1 MASTFRPICL
11 VVNINFKMSDRIQ
24 WFDRKF
30 NFENLTGTID
40 SILERLKGTPIRL
53 QSKISQISSDL
64 YIVNSGEAWSIQEN
78 VGHLLDLE
86 PLWLGRV
93 EDMVD
98 GEKTLRPTDLKNT
111 KTFEA
116 LHNQKPMGELL
127 ANFQQERTKLVV
139 RVEQLSD
146 RAEELQ
152 GNHPRLGTPM
162 RLIDLAYFVAEHD
175 DHHLA
180 RISQISKFFIQNQQ
194 SQQ

>member
-1 MASTFRPICL
+1 M
-11 VVNINFKMSDRIQ
+11 NDRIQ

-40 SILERLKGTPIRL
+40 GILERLKGTPIRL
-53 QSKISQISSDL
+53 RSKISQISSNL
-64 YIVNSGEAWSIQEN
+64 YIVNSEEAWSIQEN

-98 GEKTLRPTDLKNT
+98 GEKILRPADLKKT
-111 KTFEA
+111 KTFDA
-116 LHNQKPMGELL
+116 QHNQKPMGELL
-127 ANFQQERTKLVV
+127 ASFEQERAKLVA

-146 RAEELQ
+146 RAEDLQ

-162 RLIDLAYFVAEHD
+162 RLIDLVYFIAEHD

-180 RISQISKFFIQNQQ
+180 RISQISKYIIKNQQ
-194 SQQ
+194 SQL

>member
-1 MASTFRPICL
+1 
-11 VVNINFKMSDRIQ
+11 MSDRIQ

-30 NFENLTGTID
+30 NFGNLTGTID
-40 SILERLKGTPIRL
+40 NILERLKGTPIRL
-53 QSKISQISSDL
+53 QSNISQISSDL

-93 EDMVD
+93 EDMVE
-98 GEKTLRPTDLKNT
+98 GEKILRPTDLKNA
-111 KTFEA
+111 KTFDA
-116 LHNQKPMGELL
+116 QHNRKPMGELL
-127 ANFQQERTKLVV
+127 ANFQQERNKLVA

-180 RISQISKFFIQNQQ
+180 RISQISKFLIQNQQ

>member
-1 MASTFRPICL
+1 
-11 VVNINFKMSDRIQ
+11 MSDRIQ

-30 NFENLTGTID
+30 NFGNLTGTID
-40 SILERLKGTPIRL
+40 NILERLKGTPIRL

-64 YIVNSGEAWSIQEN
+64 YIVNSGKAWSIQEN

-93 EDMVD
+93 EDMVE
-98 GEKTLRPTDLKNT
+98 GEKILRPTDLKNA
-111 KTFEA
+111 KTFDA
-116 LHNQKPMGELL
+116 QHNRKPMGELL

-180 RISQISKFFIQNQQ
+180 RISQISKFLIQNQQ

>member
-1 MASTFRPICL
+1 
-11 VVNINFKMSDRIQ
+11 MSDRIQ

-30 NFENLTGTID
+30 NFGNLTGTID
-40 SILERLKGTPIRL
+40 NILERLKGTPIRL

-93 EDMVD
+93 EDMVE
-98 GEKTLRPTDLKNT
+98 GEKILRPTDLKNA
-111 KTFEA
+111 KTFDA
-116 LHNQKPMGELL
+116 QHNRKPMGELL

-180 RISQISKFFIQNQQ
+180 SISQISKLLIQNQQ